1 MHAKHKQTNKQT
13 KNSAYKFV
21 SCFSSRFRGG
31 TRGRGEEKREG
42 KGGPMGRGG
51 EGEPRGR
58 GDPGGGMP
66 MSPSPSHQTHGF
78 DTKMIATTGK
88 HITTQF
94 EVLNIH
100 LYYNIS

>member
-1 MHAKHKQTNKQT
+1 MHAKHKQTNKTNKQT
-13 KNSAYKFV
+13 KPV
-21 SCFSSRFRGG
+21 GISCFSSRFRGG
-31 TRGRGEEKREG
+31 TRGRGEEEREG

-66 MSPSPSHQTHGF
+66 MPPPSHQTHGF

>member
-1 MHAKHKQTNKQT
+1 MQKNKQTNKQ
-13 KNSAYKFV
+13 KKSAYKFV

-66 MSPSPSHQTHGF
+66 MPPLPIRPMALTP
-78 DTKMIATTGK
+78 K
-88 HITTQF
+88 
-94 EVLNIH
+94 
-100 LYYNIS
+100 